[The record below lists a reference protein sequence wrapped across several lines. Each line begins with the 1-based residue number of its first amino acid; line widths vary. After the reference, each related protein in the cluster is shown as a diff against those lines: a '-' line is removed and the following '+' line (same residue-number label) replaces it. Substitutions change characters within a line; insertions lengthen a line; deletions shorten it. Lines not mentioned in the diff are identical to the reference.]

1 MIMDTQLIEKAN
13 SLFREYIKSENM
25 IKHSKEVAVI
35 MKGLAKHLGK
45 DEDEWYYA
53 GLLHDLDY
61 EEIKDLKTHGLKTG
75 RILKENNFPEEMIN
89 AILRHNE
96 ENGNKR
102 ENLFDYCLSA
112 ADNISG
118 LIYAYGLM
126 RKSLKGMEVKGLKK
140 KMKDKKFAE
149 NVRRDLIKD
158 IEKYMSLDDF
168 LRIAIESMQSI
179 SDELGFQE

>member
-1 MIMDTQLIEKAN
+1 MEPKLIEKAN
-13 SLFREYIKSENM
+13 ELFKEYVKTDNLKM
-25 IKHSKEVAVI
+25 HSKEVAII
-35 MKGLAKHLGK
+35 MKGLAKKLGE
-45 DEDEWYYA
+45 DEDKWYYT

-75 RILKENNFPEEMIN
+75 EILKENGFPEDMVN

-102 ENLFDYCLSA
+102 ENLYDYCLSA

-126 RKSLKGMEVKGLKK
+126 RKTLKGMEVKGLKK
-140 KMKDKKFAE
+140 KMKDKLM
-149 NVRRDLIKD
+149 R
-158 IEKYMSLDDF
+158 
-168 LRIAIESMQSI
+168 
-179 SDELGFQE
+179 